1 MFFISIFEKILL
13 LLGVCVCAFSSLHS
27 KNITDCFRIIAQE
40 NLCFLRVSKYFSCVW
55 ERHSKLFYF
64 TFWSKPLFSS
74 QNFFAWTSDFLFLGD
89 FYLYPLKSPYVLRW
103 RLLFTFTTSLIDV
116 DTFFV
121 ILNRSIIISE
131 FIKEISYWCLL
142 FSLSELNSSRIT
154 TFFLNVFMFLRD
166 FLS

>member
-1 MFFISIFEKILL
+1 MLFKSVQIFFMRVRTALKTFLFHFLVE
-13 LLGVCVCAFSSLHS
+13 ASS
-27 KNITDCFRIIAQE
+27 
-40 NLCFLRVSKYFSCVW
+40 
-55 ERHSKLFYF
+55 
-64 TFWSKPLFSS
+64 FSS
-74 QNFFAWTSDFLFLGD
+74 QNFFCLDLRFFISWD

>member
-1 MFFISIFEKILL
+1 MRRFKLRAFFLRFSMFFISIFEKILL
-13 LLGVCVCAFSSLHS
+13 LLGVCAFSSLHS

-103 RLLFTFTTSLIDV
+103 RLLLPLQSRTFKSNGQKVWSNWIDFKRPSPSLH
-116 DTFFV
+116 
-121 ILNRSIIISE
+121 L
-131 FIKEISYWCLL
+131 
-142 FSLSELNSSRIT
+142 
-154 TFFLNVFMFLRD
+154 
-166 FLS
+166 